1 MLSACPIHVVPTTVS
16 VGDETEA
23 ISARLL
29 QRVAMFHGVSMY
41 DAGLNVGCT
50 ASGTV
55 LGAHRQ
61 PVTSVV
67 ISASV
72 ARPAR
77 DYQLINSIC
86 LWFRCC
92 IPSCLALAPG
102 PIA

>member
-29 QRVAMFHGVSMY
+29 QRVAMFHGVTMY

-55 LGAHRQ
+55 LTVVLTDNPSHQLLSRHPWLDL
-61 PVTSVV
+61 PVI
-67 ISASV
+67 IS
-72 ARPAR
+72 
-77 DYQLINSIC
+77 
-86 LWFRCC
+86 
-92 IPSCLALAPG
+92 
-102 PIA
+102 